1 MKKNY
6 KLFLYSA
13 FFALTLSACSKTSDS
28 PNEEASKDT
37 RNTKYIITATTG
49 AAGIADYLLTADNIS
64 SGTISTAGNGIEQ
77 DGSYR
82 YYITTQNK
90 FFSLLYG
97 QGNPGAV
104 TSYALTAEGKLTKTS
119 NFQAETVHV
128 FAAVN
133 TDVLTIKVPRSGLA
147 SIAYMYRIDALQS
160 LIVGE
165 AQQDTKILAGNGER
179 AFFSWAT
186 QVGEKVYMPYMSIKG
201 DGVDNFGTKYPDSTW
216 VAVYSYPALKLEKVI
231 KDNRTSYLGA
241 YYTNGLYQ
249 DEQGDAYGF
258 SSAAATSN
266 GILISTK
273 PSAVLKIKKGT
284 TEFDQSYFFNLEAK
298 SGGYKLNASSYIGNG
313 KVLLQMYG
321 NPGTATGAARL
332 AVADVY
338 NQTFT
343 WVTGDKTFTFVPGG
357 AAVITST
364 TVNRYNLVTED
375 GKSAIV
381 GINTADGNWIY
392 TINGTTG
399 VAAQGIKVNGGQ
411 ITAVSKL
418 KY

>member
-1 MKKNY
+1 MKKSN
-6 KLFLYSA
+6 KLFLFSA
-13 FFALTLSACSKTSDS
+13 LIALGLASCSKSSDG
-28 PNEEASKDT
+28 PDGTASVDT
-37 RNTKYIITATTG
+37 TQTKYIITATTG
-49 AAGIADYLLTADNIS
+49 AAGIADYILTTDDIS
-64 SGTISTAGNGIEQ
+64 KGTITTAGNGLEQ

-104 TSYALTAEGKLTKTS
+104 TSYALNAQGQLIKTS

-133 TDVLTIKVPRSGLA
+133 KEVLTIKVPRSGVA
-147 SIAYMYRIDALQS
+147 SIAYMYRIDAEQS

-186 QVGEKVYMPYMSIKG
+186 QVGEKVFMPYMSIKG
-201 DGVDNFGTKYPDSTW
+201 DGVDNFGTKYGDSTW
-216 VAVYSYPALKLEKVI
+216 VAVYSYPGLVLEKVI

-241 YYTNGLYQ
+241 YFTNGLYQ

-258 SSAAATSN
+258 SGATATSN
-266 GILISTK
+266 GVLVSTK
-273 PSAVLKIKKGT
+273 PSAVVRIKKGT
-284 TEFDQSYFFNLEAK
+284 TEFDQTYFFNVQEK
-298 SGGYKLNASSYIGNG
+298 SGGYKISSSSYIANG
-313 KVLLQMYG
+313 KVLLHMYG
-321 NPGTATGAARL
+321 NVGTNTGTVRL

-343 WVTGDKTFTFVPGG
+343 WVTGLPATISSATTRYNQISDDKTSAVLGVNTPG
-357 AAVITST
+357 
-364 TVNRYNLVTED
+364 
-375 GKSAIV
+375 
-381 GINTADGNWIY
+381 GNWIY
-392 TINGTTG
+392 FINGSTG
-399 VAAQGIKVNGGQ
+399 VATQGIKVEGGS
-411 ITAVSKL
+411 ITAISQL